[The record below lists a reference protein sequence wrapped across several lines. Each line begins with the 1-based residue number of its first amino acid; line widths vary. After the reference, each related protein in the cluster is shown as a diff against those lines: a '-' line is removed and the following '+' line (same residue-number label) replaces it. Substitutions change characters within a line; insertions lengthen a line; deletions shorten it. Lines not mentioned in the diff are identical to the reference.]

1 VLNRRHHAVPRSFS
15 AVLAAV
21 LLAGVCYGA
30 NPAPATPAAAPAKS
44 SAEIAPTK
52 ASEPDTLFRKETY
65 SYRSLGRRDPFRS
78 LVSRKGEGSGETD
91 VGTLDASNVML
102 TGIIWGASGKLALV
116 HDTQGVGYVLRTGD
130 KIIGGSVYAIT
141 DTSVVFEQGDPGHT
155 VKFIVPITKK
165 DSRRK

>member
-1 VLNRRHHAVPRSFS
+1 VRNRRHHAVSS
-15 AVLAAV
+15 SIGAVLAAIV
-21 LLAGVCYGA
+21 LAGICYGA
-30 NPAPATPAAAPAKS
+30 NPTPATPAAAAIAPAKG
-44 SAEIAPTK
+44 
-52 ASEPDTLFRKETY
+52 SESDTLFRKETY
-65 SYRSLGRRDPFRS
+65 TYRSLGRRNPFRS

-91 VGTLDASNVML
+91 VGTLDASNVTL

-116 HDTQGVGYVLRTGD
+116 HDTQGVGYVLKSGD